1 MLGPGERLALI
12 QRLDRHRWIRVPWN
26 RHEGVPFRPLG
37 PAAGLGLHRH
47 VHARDLKVRAE
58 EFGDELS
65 IAVVAQE
72 PDVDLRFRSVRG
84 WLGLL
89 LDDGFLGFGFGFGF
103 GFGSLVVVVVLVV
116 GGAMGGDLFVEEEVV
131 HRPRLVV
138 VLRILRRCR
147 LLRLLRGG
155 RLGSLGLL
163 RGGRLLGLGR
173 WLGRWFGRGFIRR
186 SFGRL
191 NFGDQFILLPGRVRT
206 FGLEDGAK
214 VRNLQLLQVLRLV
227 ARGRR
232 RHRDGSSVRVP

>member
-1 MLGPGERLALI
+1 
-12 QRLDRHRWIRVPWN
+12 
-26 RHEGVPFRPLG
+26 
-37 PAAGLGLHRH
+37 
-47 VHARDLKVRAE
+47 VHARDLEVRAE

-72 PDVDLRFRSVRG
+72 PDVDLRVRSVRG

-89 LDDGFLGFGFGFGF
+89 LDGGFLGFGF

-116 GGAMGGDLFVEEEVV
+116 GGGAMGGDLFVEEEVV

-173 WLGRWFGRGFIRR
+173 RFGRWFGRGFIRR
-186 SFGRL
+186 S
-191 NFGDQFILLPGRVRT
+191 
-206 FGLEDGAK
+206 LEA
-214 VRNLQLLQVLRLV
+214 
-227 ARGRR
+227 
-232 RHRDGSSVRVP
+232 